1 MACPEVTGGMS
12 EIASELGAAEAAGEV
27 RLFAASGSGGIEEL
41 TAELAETA
49 RKREKMQRIIETPHA
64 GVNWVEP
71 PSVEG
76 IKTGG
81 QRHAEWVNSEIAGA
95 IQRRLG
101 PEIDLMVD
109 KLVEKLKVNGKLGEL
124 ESVRFHVAKTEKN
137 GVLFDVLD
145 REGYM
150 FHEGEGDQVDHYLGP
165 AGYIAANLLGSPD
178 VDRSD
183 KYFLVGG
190 NRRVAGAV
198 INSKIQTA
206 ITHARFAK

>member
-71 PSVEG
+71 PSLEG

-101 PEIDLMVD
+101 SEIDLMVN

-124 ESVRFHVAKTEKN
+124 ESVRFRMAKTDKN
-137 GVLFDVLD
+137 GVDD
-145 REGYM
+145 P
-150 FHEGEGDQVDHYLGP
+150 QP
-165 AGYIAANLLGSPD
+165 ASYRNHKLNSAKKAQPS
-178 VDRSD
+178 
-183 KYFLVGG
+183 
-190 NRRVAGAV
+190 AG
-198 INSKIQTA
+198 
-206 ITHARFAK
+206 